1 MARFILDCEDEEI
14 DKEALAAA
22 LSDEAQSD
30 AALSAEIVFTDGAA
44 MQKLNAEA
52 RGVDAVTDVLSFPNL
67 DEIKNREIKGEDFP
81 FDRDEAGNLFLG
93 SVIICRER
101 AAEQA
106 TEFGHSLKREYYY
119 LAVHGMCHLLGY
131 DHVNGD
137 EKREMREKEEKILQK
152 LGVTR
157 E

>member
-22 LSDEAQSD
+22 LSDEANSD
-30 AALSAEIVFTDGAA
+30 TAFSAEIVFTDGAA

-131 DHVNGD
+131 DHVNED